1 MRNVGRWVVVIALPI
16 AGFALLRWAGQQLM
30 DIRLIQGAT
39 FEWPAWRLLAWL
51 VTVMAVGAVFG
62 FAAHAAGSGVARVHG
77 LATVVVTALPLAFV
91 LYWWAYLSFGWVPG
105 LGARWMLWSF
115 PTAVAVASAI
125 VGFLLA
131 GLLASRV
138 RWSR

>member
-1 MRNVGRWVVVIALPI
+1 M
-16 AGFALLRWAGQQLM
+16 AGLALLWWAGQQLN
-30 DIRLIQGAT
+30 DIVFIFRWSFQWST
-39 FEWPAWRLLAWL
+39 WRLLGWV

-62 FAAHAAGSGVARVHG
+62 FAAHAAGSGVARAHG
-77 LATVVVTALPLAFV
+77 LATVVVMALPLAFV
-91 LYWWAYLSFGWVPG
+91 VYWWGYLSFGWLPG
-105 LGARWMLWSF
+105 LGARWFVWSF